1 MPFDARNMAA
11 LIASD
16 STTFWFYRTTDT
28 RAAVLAPGYFAAAAT
43 QLQSGHVIIA
53 QTADSL
59 SMLPVRVNGAVG
71 NGLVLDVVGA
81 PLARA
86 AQATL
91 SIAGALAAAA
101 TFRTVRVDSPPIG
114 VVEGAPFTTGASV
127 GGATTTMLFRL
138 VNATGTILQTVSG
151 VAVADGRATAIFT
164 GPAAGTG
171 YRIRA
176 IDSNDSDARSTSATF
191 SSAPLQQIATERG
204 AGLTT
209 EGGEVLLA

>member
-16 STTFWFYRTTDT
+16 STTFWFYRTADT
-28 RAAVLAPGYFAAAAT
+28 RAAVLAPGYFAPAAA

-59 SMLPVRVNGAVG
+59 SILPVRVNGAVG

-81 PLARA
+81 PLARVVQA
-86 AQATL
+86 AFSL
-91 SIAGALAAAA
+91 SGALSAAA
-101 TFRTVRVDSPPIG
+101 TFRVVRVDSPPVG
-114 VVEGAPFTTGASV
+114 VVEGAPFTTGASAS
-127 GGATTTMLFRL
+127 GATAAITFRL
-138 VNATGTILQTVSG
+138 VNAAGTILQTVAAVP
-151 VAVADGRATAIFT
+151 VAAGRASASFT
-164 GPAAGTG
+164 GPAAGSG

-176 IDSNDSDARSTSATF
+176 IDSDDSDARSTSAPF
-191 SSAPLQQIATERG
+191 PSAPVQQIAAENG

-209 EGGEVLLA
+209 EDGGILLA

>member
-28 RAAVLAPGYFAAAAT
+28 RAAVLAPGYFATAAT

-59 SMLPVRVNGAVG
+59 SILPVRVNGAVG
-71 NGLVLDVVGA
+71 NGLVLDVVGV
-81 PLARA
+81 PLARVVQA
-86 AQATL
+86 AL
-91 SIAGALAAAA
+91 SVAGALGATA
-101 TFRTVRVDSPPIG
+101 TFRTVRVDSPPAG
-114 VVEGAPFTTGASV
+114 VVEGTPFTTGASA
-127 GGATTTMLFRL
+127 GGATTTLLFRV
-138 VNATGTILQTVSG
+138 VNASGTILQTVSG
-151 VAVADGRATAIFT
+151 VPVVNGRATATLI

-176 IDSNDSDARSTSATF
+176 IDSDDGDARSTSATF
-191 SSAPLQQIATERG
+191 ASAPLQQIAAESG

-209 EGGEVLLA
+209 EGGAMLLA

>member
-28 RAAVLAPGYFAAAAT
+28 RAAVLAPGYFAPAAA

-59 SMLPVRVNGAVG
+59 SILPVRVNGAVG

-81 PLARA
+81 PLARV
-86 AQATL
+86 AQATFSL
-91 SIAGALAAAA
+91 TGALAAAA

-114 VVEGAPFTTGASV
+114 VVEGAPFNTGASV
-127 GGATTTMLFRL
+127 AGATTTMLFRL
-138 VNATGTILQTVSG
+138 VNAGGTILQTASG
-151 VAVADGRATAIFT
+151 VPVVNGRATATMT

-176 IDSNDSDARSTSATF
+176 IDSDDSDARSTSATF
-191 SSAPLQQIATERG
+191 TSAPVQQIAAESG

-209 EGGEVLLA
+209 EGGQVLLA

>member
-28 RAAVLAPGYFAAAAT
+28 RAAVLAPGYFAAAAS
-43 QLQSGHVIIA
+43 QLQSGHVIFA

-59 SMLPVRVNGAVG
+59 SILPVRVNAAVG

-81 PLARA
+81 PLARSA
-86 AQATL
+86 EASL
-91 SIAGALAAAA
+91 SFAGTFAAAA
-101 TFRTVRVDSPPIG
+101 SFRSVRVDSPPIG
-114 VVEGAPFTTGASV
+114 VVEGAPFTTGATV
-127 GGATTTMLFRL
+127 AGATTTILFRL
-138 VNATGTILQTVSG
+138 VNASGTILQSLPG
-151 VAVADGRATAIFT
+151 VPVVNGRASATFT

-176 IDSNDSDARSTSATF
+176 IDTDDSDARSTSGTF
-191 SSAPLQQIATERG
+191 PSAPVQQIAAESG

-209 EGGEVLLA
+209 EDGGMLLA

>member
-28 RAAVLAPGYFAAAAT
+28 RAAVLAPGYFAAAAA

-59 SMLPVRVNGAVG
+59 SILPVRVNGAVG
-71 NGLVLDVVGA
+71 NGIVLDVVGA
-81 PLARA
+81 PLARSVQA
-86 AQATL
+86 AL
-91 SIAGALAAAA
+91 SLTGALSASA
-101 TFRTVRVDSPPIG
+101 TFRVVRVDSPPVG
-114 VVEGAPFTTGASV
+114 VVEGSPFTAGATVAGATASV
-127 GGATTTMLFRL
+127 LFRL
-138 VNATGTILQTVSG
+138 VNASGTILQTVSG
-151 VAVADGRATAIFT
+151 VPVVNGRATATLT

-176 IDSNDSDARSTSATF
+176 IDSDDSDARSTSATF
-191 SSAPLQQIATERG
+191 TSAPLQQIAAENG

-209 EGGEVLLA
+209 EDGGILLA

>member
-11 LIASD
+11 LIASE

-59 SMLPVRVNGAVG
+59 SILPVRVNAAVG
-71 NGLVLDVVGA
+71 NGLVLDVVGV
-81 PLARA
+81 PLARVVQA
-86 AQATL
+86 AL
-91 SIAGALAAAA
+91 SVAGALSATA

-138 VNATGTILQTVSG
+138 VNASGTILKTVSG
-151 VAVADGRATAIFT
+151 VPVVSGRATATLT
-164 GPAAGTG
+164 GPAPGTG

-176 IDSNDSDARSTSATF
+176 IDSDDSDARSTSATF
-191 SSAPLQQIATERG
+191 TSAPLLQIAAENG

-209 EGGEVLLA
+209 EAGEMLLA